1 MALGGFYLCWWRYR
15 HTAHRQG
22 GRFMG
27 DLSAAH
33 GQPVVQPD
41 VQAAGPA
48 DEWEGI
54 EKSEEFTTLVRARWR
69 FVAPATV
76 FFLVYYFLLPIL
88 NGTATTFMRTE
99 VIGHV
104 NVAYLFALSQFV
116 VAWLL
121 AWFYIRRANTVFDPL
136 AARVIEL
143 ARRMK
148 GGSR

>member
-1 MALGGFYLCWWRYR
+1 
-15 HTAHRQG
+15 
-22 GRFMG
+22 MG
-27 DLSAAH
+27 ELSAAH
-33 GQPVVQPD
+33 GQPVVQPE
-41 VQAAGPA
+41 AMSGPG

-54 EKSEEFTTLVRARWR
+54 ERTEEFTTLVRARWR

-88 NGTATTFMRTE
+88 NGTATAFMRTE

-116 VAWLL
+116 MAWLL
-121 AWFYIRRANTVFDPL
+121 AWFYIRRANRVFDPL

-143 ARRMK
+143 AQRMK